1 MSSALTNLVPILIG
15 PNYNEWE
22 PAMTSYLMSQS
33 GQWRIITTDKIRPL
47 YYGPLLQK
55 TAKGKA
61 TTQEDPATEETD
73 DERGRAGAS
82 ATAVVKTTADDE
94 EDNLEEIR
102 KWDDLNNQ
110 ALGNIRLRLHYSI
123 QHKYRTILTAG
134 ELWEKLADEYNQ
146 PGIMTVYLDFKTI
159 METPIP
165 DNADPSLTIDKI
177 MALFGKLYDNG
188 VKIPNNVQAMI
199 LMAKMPRY
207 MDSIAQLLGQ
217 EDISKVNPVALR
229 KHIILAWEQR
239 QGHAPRRQNQAQK
252 ISAVQRGPN
261 EPTFQQQQQQGD
273 GSGRRGRG
281 RRGNGRKNKGPQ
293 AQPTDA
299 QPAQQQQVQ
308 QQAQAGPSSTPAP
321 PPQQFAFGGIAAPT
335 LFPKATGFYTS
346 FNRALDLSHQ
356 IGVPPTTE
364 TLKRLELHERIQDP
378 RPLRKRKAPKPS
390 TDIEVSL
397 EYSSDEVDVFMDD
410 SAGATSGNTQ
420 RYAGAGKVNMP
431 LTTPLRSDSK
441 QEQPLH
447 TVDKIPTWIKGLYTE
462 SSSCINIL
470 PCFPS
475 MSETDKTQWMLDS
488 GASWHF
494 TFDINDFVV
503 YEAIPEPIEVLT
515 ATTTTNIVGMGTV
528 IIRTKQGAHRI
539 SPVWYIPELTTRLLS
554 LGQFL
559 QSRLSS
565 RGSARAISLYTN
577 EKNVLSFYPR
587 SEDDT
592 IYVIE
597 SLPGTQ
603 EDSAYD
609 TIHTVD
615 YSTMHQRLSHPSDEV
630 LRRAFRYIKDFPK
643 VEIPEKHI
651 CPGCAQGKMTNKSF
665 PTSNMRATEPF
676 ELIHSDLKMFPIES
690 YHKFRYAI
698 VFYDDYTSHAW
709 MINLRTKDAALPT
722 TRHFLA
728 MVETKYQKQ
737 VRGWMSDA
745 GGEYTS
751 KAFVEMMKNKGIQV
765 NQSVPHAHQQNGR
778 TERIIRTLTEK
789 AESMRLQ
796 ACLPQSWWEF
806 ALDHATHV
814 YNRTP
819 MRRLKW
825 RTPTEWLSK
834 ERPTVEHLRVFG
846 CAAYVFIPAEV
857 RENKLAPKSEL
868 MVYLGNHP
876 GGKGWI
882 FMRGPNNVV
891 FSAAQATFDESLYPK
906 CPKAS
911 VRPYTRLQTP
921 APMTPHPC
929 HCDDESCRVPHS
941 EDDDQNETG
950 PSTRA
955 SKGKGKERA
964 RDANPEETSA
974 LAPHP
979 PSPKPAESV
988 SPPKPMHP
996 PVQPRR
1002 SQRERKVP
1010 VKPGNIYG
1018 DKHPVLIEKET
1029 RKMAEWKKVVGE
1041 QSSRPQRNIP
1051 GQVAPQPGP
1060 SSPPAPGPSSSGE
1073 SEVPD
1078 AESEDEV
1085 RDSLDPSSDD
1095 DDDQADAAR
1104 LCREG
1109 GVSFPFQHLLLSK
1122 AVSELQETR
1131 SSLKEWTYRDIMR
1144 LPSDRL
1150 PEWEQACQRELETL
1164 SKRQVFEVVKRPSGR
1179 KVIKN
1184 RWVFDVKDDGRK
1196 RARLVAKGFSQVE
1209 GMDYDQVFSPVVRFE
1224 TVRLILALAA
1234 LEDWVAY
1241 GLDVRNAYLYGELD
1255 EELYMEQ
1262 PEGFT
1267 APGTSKESHVLRLL
1281 RALYGLKQAGLAWW
1295 RALKQS
1301 MEEMGFVSL
1310 TSDAGI
1316 FIYRKNGFLVVAV
1329 IYVDDAIFC
1338 GPNKAL
1344 VIAVKEAFMRR
1355 WETRDLGEVTE
1366 FLRMRITREG
1376 RSIHIDQ
1383 CAYLRVVLERCGML
1397 NAKSAATPLPAGYVP
1412 KPSEEPANPERRSR
1426 FQVVIGSLLYL
1437 MLGTRPDISFAVT
1450 KLAQYSANPSEDH
1463 LSKALYICRY
1473 LVGTQNYRLT
1483 YDGASSQGLNAT
1495 TDSDWASDATNRR
1508 SQSGYFVKLAGGPIS
1523 WTSRAQKTIALSSTE
1538 AEYMALSNCS
1548 RQVVWMHT
1556 LMGELGYTLT
1566 AIPICGDNQGSI
1578 FIASNP
1584 VTEKRSKH
1592 IDIRYHYVR
1601 EVVNRGLVKI
1611 YFIDSDE
1618 NPADLLT
1625 KNLGSV
1631 KFLKFRE
1638 MLGLEFFPLALND

>member
-1 MSSALTNLVPILIG
+1 MSSSLNSFVPVLEG
-15 PNYNEWE
+15 HNYQAWA
-22 PAMTSYLMSQS
+22 PAMTSYLMHAGHSKVFKKKSPHQKLCNKYYMKEVDLKTE
-33 GQWRIITTDKIRPL
+33 QKDKDAV
-47 YYGPLLQK
+47 LLPTFK
-55 TAKGKA
+55 DIVDFLEA
-61 TTQEDPATEETD
+61 
-73 DERGRAGAS
+73 
-82 ATAVVKTTADDE
+82 DE
-94 EDNLEEIR
+94 EKEVDEWEEMNA
-102 KWDDLNNQ
+102 K
-110 ALGNIRLRLHYSI
+110 ALGSIRLRLHHSI
-123 QHKYRTILTAG
+123 QYKFKDLPTAK
-134 ELWEKLADEYNQ
+134 ELWGALESEYGK
-146 PGIMTVYLDFKTI
+146 PGLSSVYVELKAAMDTI
-159 METPIP
+159 IP
-165 DNADPSLTIDKI
+165 SDSDPSLSIDKFVTHFGRLSESKVLI
-177 MALFGKLYDNG
+177 SDQAQALILLAKLPRSMDN
-188 VKIPNNVQAMI
+188 
-199 LMAKMPRY
+199 
-207 MDSIAQLLGQ
+207 IAQQ
-217 EDISKVNPVALR
+217 FCQTDDIDSVDLAKVR
-229 KHIILAWEQR
+229 RQIILSWEQR
-239 QGHAPRRQNQAQK
+239 NGKNATRPQQAKK
-252 ISAVQRGPN
+252 ISAVQRGPQ
-261 EPTFQQQQQQGD
+261 EPTFQQQQQG
-273 GSGRRGRG
+273 GNGGGRRGRG
-281 RRGNGRKNKGPQ
+281 KRGGRGRQGKGPQ
-293 AQPTDA
+293 AQSTDA
-299 QPAQQQQVQ
+299 PVVVASQQPQ
-308 QQAQAGPSSTPAP
+308 QQAQAGPSTTPAP
-321 PPQQFAFGGIAAPT
+321 PQPFVFGGIASPT
-335 LFPKATGFYTS
+335 YFPKSTGFYTS
-346 FNRALDLSHQ
+346 FNKALDLTHS
-356 IGVPPTTE
+356 IGVPASTE
-364 TLKRLELHERIQDP
+364 NLKRLKLSQRIEDP
-378 RPLRKRKAPKPS
+378 RPLRKRKPS
-390 TDIEVSL
+390 NDDEVSL
-397 EYSSDEVDVFMDD
+397 DWGTDADVDSFMDE
-410 SAGATSGNTQ
+410 AAEATTGNTQ
-420 RYAGAGKVNMP
+420 RYAGERSANMP
-431 LTTPLRSDSK
+431 LTLSLHLGSK
-441 QEQPLH
+441 QEQPL
-447 TVDKIPTWIKGLYTE
+447 PTSTICTKAYATGIQRLYTE
-462 SSSCINIL
+462 LLCTNTF

-475 MSETDKTQWMLDS
+475 LSDDKKTQWMLDS
-488 GASWHF
+488 GASRHF

-503 YEAIPEPIEVLT
+503 YEAIPEKIQVLT
-515 ATTTTNIVGMGTV
+515 ATTTTDIIGVGTV
-528 IIRTKQGAHRI
+528 IINTRQGAHRI
-539 SPVWYIPELTTRLLS
+539 SPVWYIPDLTTRLLS

-559 QSRLSS
+559 QSGLSS

-577 EKNVLSFYPR
+577 EERTLTFYPR
-587 SEDDT
+587 SKDDT

-597 SLPGTQ
+597 SLLGTQ
-603 EDSAYD
+603 EDSAFD

-615 YSTMHQRLSHPSDEV
+615 FDIMHQRLSHPSSEV
-630 LRRAFRYIKDFPK
+630 MRRAFRYVKDFPK
-643 VEIPEKHI
+643 VEIPDKHI

-665 PTSNMRATEPF
+665 PASNVRATEPF

-690 YHKFRYAI
+690 YHKFRYAV

-709 MINLRTKDAALPT
+709 TINLRTKDAALPA

-728 MVETKYQKQ
+728 MVETKYQKR

-751 KAFVEMMKNKGIQV
+751 KAFVAMMKEKGIQI

-778 TERIIRTLTEK
+778 AERIIRTLTEK

-819 MRRLKW
+819 MRRLEW
-825 RTPTEWLSK
+825 RTPTEWLNK

-882 FMRGPNNVV
+882 FMRGPNNVI
-891 FSAAQATFDESLYPK
+891 FSAAQATFDESIYPK
-906 CPKAS
+906 CPKSS

-921 APMTPHPC
+921 APVTPHPC
-929 HCDDESCRVPHS
+929 HCDDGNCQNQVPHI
-941 EDDDQNETG
+941 EDDDEDDTG
-950 PSTRA
+950 PVEKTR
-955 SKGKGKERA
+955 KGKERA

-974 LAPHP
+974 PAPRP
-979 PSPKPAESV
+979 PSPKPAGPV
-988 SPPKPMHP
+988 LPPAPLRQP
-996 PVQPRR
+996 EQPRR
-1002 SQRERKVP
+1002 SMREKKVP
-1010 VKPGNIYG
+1010 VKPGNVYG
-1018 DKHPVLIEKET
+1018 DKHPATIEKEM
-1029 RKMAEWKKVVGE
+1029 RKMRDWKQVVGE
-1041 QSSRPQRNIP
+1041 QSSRPQRGVP
-1051 GQVAPQPGP
+1051 RPTAAPEPGP
-1060 SSPPAPGPSSSGE
+1060 SSPPVPRPSSSGE
-1073 SEVPD
+1073 SEVPG

-1085 RDSLDPSSDD
+1085 RGSLEPSSDD
-1095 DDDQADAAR
+1095 GDDQADTAR

-1109 GVSFPFQHLLLSK
+1109 GVTFQRLLLTK
-1122 AVSELQETR
+1122 AVSELQETQ

-1164 SKRQVFEVVKRPSGR
+1164 SRRGVFEVVKRPSGR

-1234 LEDWVAY
+1234 LENWVAY

-1255 EELYMEQ
+1255 EEIYMEQ

-1267 APGTSKESHVLRLL
+1267 APGTTKEHYVLRLL
-1281 RALYGLKQAGLAWW
+1281 RALYRLKQAGLAWW

-1316 FIYRKNGFLVVAV
+1316 FVYKRDGFFVVAIV
-1329 IYVDDAIFC
+1329 YVDDAIFC

-1344 VIAVKEAFMRR
+1344 VIAMKETFMRR

-1376 RSIHIDQ
+1376 RSIHLDQ
-1383 CAYLRVVLERCGML
+1383 SAYLRVVLERCGMQ
-1397 NAKSAATPLPAGYVP
+1397 NAKSAITPLPAGYVP
-1412 KPSEEPANPERRSR
+1412 KPSDEPANPERRSR
-1426 FQVVIGSLLYL
+1426 FQTVIGSLLYL

-1450 KLAQYSANPSEDH
+1450 KLAQYSANPSKDH
-1463 LSKALYICRY
+1463 LDKALYICRY

-1483 YDGASSQGLNAT
+1483 YDGASEQGLNAT
-1495 TDSDWASDATNRR
+1495 TDSDWASDATDRR
-1508 SQSGYFVKLAGGPIS
+1508 SQSGYFVKLAGGLIS

-1538 AEYMALSNCS
+1538 AEYMALSDCS

-1556 LMGELGYTLT
+1556 LMGELGYDLQP
-1566 AIPICGDNQGSI
+1566 IPICGDNQGSI

-1601 EVVNRGLVKI
+1601 EVVNRGLAKI
-1611 YFIDSDE
+1611 YFIDGDE

-1631 KFLKFRE
+1631 KFLKFRA
-1638 MLGLEFFPLALND
+1638 MLGLEFFPLALNN